1 MGELLNPVALQIST
15 ASDGLASATSRFPEL
30 LLFFKE
36 KGKWLHNTVNLCDIN
51 FGHCQCY
58 MNDTK
63 LSKAGIEPFPCT
75 VIDNLLLL
83 DG

>member
-36 KGKWLHNTVNLCDIN
+36 KGKWLHNTVNLCDII
-51 FGHCQCY
+51 FRALPMLH
-58 MNDTK
+58 
-63 LSKAGIEPFPCT
+63 E
-75 VIDNLLLL
+75 
-83 DG
+83 